1 MKTTGSPLRID
12 TTLAPGTATVL
23 VALRSRKVGVSTSHL
38 PGPAIC
44 RGSLSI
50 NEVDLR
56 AASIRKKQSRR
67 QSQCEF
73 RERLLDGFPHVAM
86 VCTLV
91 LLTST
96 GFISCVVLSVSAL
109 TRRPTLK
116 SSLLISSG
124 AGVIA
129 TVLIIGWLV
138 WR

>member
-1 MKTTGSPLRID
+1 MTERGPNADAAESRWLTCALLVVWAVIGSWSAWQLFVLWAFSTIIGPRITGSER
-12 TTLAPGTATVL
+12 T
-23 VALRSRKVGVSTSHL
+23 HL
-38 PGPAIC
+38 I
-44 RGSLSI
+44 
-50 NEVDLR
+50 
-56 AASIRKKQSRR
+56 AASV
-67 QSQCEF
+67 
-73 RERLLDGFPHVAM
+73 LWGDGFPHVAM

-96 GFISCVVLSVSAL
+96 GFISGVVLSGSVL

-138 WR
+138 WL